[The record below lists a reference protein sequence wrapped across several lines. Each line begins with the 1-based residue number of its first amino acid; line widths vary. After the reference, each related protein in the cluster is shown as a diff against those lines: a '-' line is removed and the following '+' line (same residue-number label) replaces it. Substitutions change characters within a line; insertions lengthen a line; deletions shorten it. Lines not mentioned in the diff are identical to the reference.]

1 MKKELIL
8 YCLFSFFIILSFLNK
23 EHYFPWTTFD
33 SEIYIFYAIICT
45 FIIFFL
51 KSSKKIKISNF
62 SFFLIFLLFVSLFQ
76 YYCYDFKQNY
86 ISFNL
91 YFFLLVFSSLI
102 INNILI
108 ENDNIIKFL
117 LFSVFVSSVLTS
129 LITVIQFF
137 NWGYLS
143 GYIAENH
150 SNRYSGNLGQPNHMG
165 TLILMGFYAS
175 LYVYKKYQCSVVL
188 FLLPLIVFAMVLTQ
202 SRTIWVFFII
212 SILVLVLKWN
222 FFNKNI
228 RNIIILL
235 PIFYVLINQL
245 LKLFTNSGVDAG
257 QRIQVDSARVKLWY
271 DFFRI
276 LPDFNIFGGGF
287 ENIGRDHFLYGL
299 SFNHNIISYHNIVM
313 DMYAIYGLFGLIFC
327 GYIFIKLINILFR
340 IQDESH
346 VIIYMIVVAILNHA
360 MFEFPL
366 YYAYFLLPLIVI
378 LNYFDTLY
386 KNGSYFD
393 IKLNKN
399 FLSFIFL
406 VFIAFLV
413 KYIQFVEENWRYYRS
428 VTLGYC
434 VENNKKYILFDAFEN
449 LGFINC
455 KENINIKNLEL
466 FEKGFLNTPSRANI
480 QKLIYV
486 YHTLELVEKRDHLLI
501 HLNKRYRLSL
511 TINDIEKI
519 KY

>member
-1 MKKELIL
+1 MKKEFFL
-8 YCLFSFFIILSFLNK
+8 YSLFSLFFIFSLLNN

-33 SEIYIFYAIICT
+33 SEVYIFYAIICT
-45 FIIFFL
+45 FMIFFL

-117 LFSVFVSSVLTS
+117 LFSVFVSSVITS

-165 TLILMGFYAS
+165 TLMLMGFYAS

-222 FFNKNI
+222 FFNKKI
-228 RNIIILL
+228 RDIIILL
-235 PIFYVLINQL
+235 PIFYVSINQL

-313 DMYAIYGLFGLIFC
+313 DMYAIYGLFGLMFC

-346 VIIYMIVVAILNHA
+346 IIIYMIVVAILNHA

-455 KENINIKNLEL
+455 KENINIKNLES

-486 YHTLELVEKRDHLLI
+486 YHTLGLVEKRDHLLI

>member
-1 MKKELIL
+1 
-8 YCLFSFFIILSFLNK
+8 
-23 EHYFPWTTFD
+23 
-33 SEIYIFYAIICT
+33 
-45 FIIFFL
+45 
-51 KSSKKIKISNF
+51 
-62 SFFLIFLLFVSLFQ
+62 
-76 YYCYDFKQNY
+76 
-86 ISFNL
+86 
-91 YFFLLVFSSLI
+91 
-102 INNILI
+102 
-108 ENDNIIKFL
+108 
-117 LFSVFVSSVLTS
+117 
-129 LITVIQFF
+129 
-137 NWGYLS
+137 
-143 GYIAENH
+143 
-150 SNRYSGNLGQPNHMG
+150 
-165 TLILMGFYAS
+165 
-175 LYVYKKYQCSVVL
+175 
-188 FLLPLIVFAMVLTQ
+188 
-202 SRTIWVFFII
+202 
-212 SILVLVLKWN
+212 
-222 FFNKNI
+222 
-228 RNIIILL
+228 
-235 PIFYVLINQL
+235 
-245 LKLFTNSGVDAG
+245 
-257 QRIQVDSARVKLWY
+257 
-271 DFFRI
+271 
-276 LPDFNIFGGGF
+276 
-287 ENIGRDHFLYGL
+287 
-299 SFNHNIISYHNIVM
+299 M
-313 DMYAIYGLFGLIFC
+313 DMYAIYGLFGLMFC

>member
-1 MKKELIL
+1 MLVIVSIL
-8 YCLFSFFIILSFLNK
+8 
-23 EHYFPWTTFD
+23 
-33 SEIYIFYAIICT
+33 
-45 FIIFFL
+45 
-51 KSSKKIKISNF
+51 
-62 SFFLIFLLFVSLFQ
+62 
-76 YYCYDFKQNY
+76 
-86 ISFNL
+86 
-91 YFFLLVFSSLI
+91 

-108 ENDNIIKFL
+108 EDDQIVVFL
-117 LFSVFVSSVLTS
+117 ILSIFASSFITSVIS
-129 LITVIQFF
+129 IIQFYNLGF
-137 NWGYLS
+137 FL
-143 GYIAENH
+143 GYIAGNH
-150 SNRYSGNLGQPNHMG
+150 SSRYSGHLGQPNHMG
-165 TLILMGFYAS
+165 TLMLMGFYAS

-202 SRTIWVFFII
+202 SRTIWMFFII
-212 SILVLVLKWN
+212 SIVVLVLKWN

-228 RNIIILL
+228 RNIIVLL
-235 PIFYVLINQL
+235 PFFYALINQL

-257 QRIQVDSARVKLWY
+257 QRIQVDAARVKLWY

-276 LPDFNIFGGGF
+276 LPDFNILGGGF
-287 ENIGRDHFLYGL
+287 ENIGRDHFLYGI
-299 SFNHNIISYHNIVM
+299 SFNHSIISYHNIVM
-313 DMYAIYGLFGLIFC
+313 DMYAIYGLLGLVFC
-327 GYIFIKLINILFR
+327 GYVFIKLINILFR

-346 VIIYMIVVAILNHA
+346 IIIYMIVVAILNHA

-386 KNGSYFD
+386 TNGSYFD

-399 FLSFIFL
+399 FLSFIFF

-413 KYIQFVEENWRYYRS
+413 KYIQFVEENWQYYRS

-466 FEKGFLNTPSRANI
+466 FEKGFLIKPNRSNI
-480 QKLIYV
+480 KRLIYV
-486 YHTLELVEKRDHLLI
+486 YHVLGLVEKRDRLLA
-501 HLNKRYRLSL
+501 HFNKKFKLSL
-511 TINDIEKI
+511 TIEDIEKI

>member
-8 YCLFSFFIILSFLNK
+8 YYLFSFFILLSFLNK

-33 SEIYIFYAIICT
+33 SEVYIFYAVIWI
-45 FIIFFL
+45 FIIFLL
-51 KSSKKIKISNF
+51 KPKKEIKISNLNL
-62 SFFLIFLLFVSLFQ
+62 FFVFLLFVSLFQ
-76 YYCYDFKQNY
+76 YFFYNFIQNY
-86 ISFNL
+86 FSFNI
-91 YFFLLVFSSLI
+91 YIFSLVIVSI
-102 INNILI
+102 VINNILI
-108 ENDNIIKFL
+108 EDDQIVIFL
-117 LFSVFVSSVLTS
+117 ILSIFASSFITSVIS
-129 LITVIQFF
+129 IIQF
-137 NWGYLS
+137 YDLS
-143 GYIAENH
+143 FFLGYIAEN
-150 SNRYSGNLGQPNHMG
+150 SSSRYSGHLGQPNHMG
-165 TLILMGFYAS
+165 TLMLMGFYAS
-175 LYVYKKYQCSVVL
+175 LYIYKKYQYSVVL
-188 FLLPLIVFAMVLTQ
+188 FLLPPIVFAMVLTQ

-313 DMYAIYGLFGLIFC
+313 DMYAIYGLFGLMFC